1 MIELGGRVH
10 AGGEEGGPNLGFEED
25 GSRDAKLPFPVFV
38 AALVSGIGTLHGT
51 TRDTAGIDVDA
62 LSTSTGTLEANAVC
76 SGKVCEPF
84 VQGVAGPSY
93 VDRTA
98 RDQEAGREVETAD
111 TFWITE
117 RYWAGALRI

>member
-1 MIELGGRVH
+1 MIELGEWVH
-10 AGGEEGGPNLGFEED
+10 DLREEGGPNLGFEED
-25 GSRDAKLPFPVFV
+25 GAKDAKLPLLVFV
-38 AALVSGIGTLHGT
+38 VALVSGIDILHGT

-84 VQGVAGPSY
+84 VQEVAGPSC

-98 RDQEAGREVETAD
+98 RDGGAGRDVETTD
-111 TFWITE
+111 TFWIIE

>member
-1 MIELGGRVH
+1 MIELGGWVH
-10 AGGEEGGPNLGFEED
+10 NGGEEGGPNLGFEED

-51 TRDTAGIDVDA
+51 TTDTPSFDADA
-62 LSTSTGTLEANAVC
+62 LLIFTGTLEANAVC

-84 VQGVAGPSY
+84 VQEVAGPSC

-98 RDQEAGREVETAD
+98 RDGGAGRDVETSS
-111 TFWITE
+111 TF
-117 RYWAGALRI
+117 